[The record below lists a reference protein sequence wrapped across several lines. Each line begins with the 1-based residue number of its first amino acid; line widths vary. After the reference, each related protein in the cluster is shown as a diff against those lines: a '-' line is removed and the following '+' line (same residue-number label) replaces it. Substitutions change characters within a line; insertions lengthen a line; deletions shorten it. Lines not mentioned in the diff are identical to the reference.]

1 MHHIQSYRSNG
12 WLICDTN
19 MQLVHIGYDCRQI
32 AGVFLEHTHPAMLAL
47 SSSRELSMQGDAL
60 FLGYLAGRFNN
71 PSIHPPPSR
80 LPLDLPIFNCAN
92 ACLTVGWTPMINE

>member
-1 MHHIQSYRSNG
+1 MNNIQSYQSNSR
-12 WLICDTN
+12 LICTSN
-19 MQLVHIGYDCRQI
+19 MPLVHIGSDCRHI
-32 AGVFLEHTHPAMLAL
+32 AGVFLEHTHPAMVAL

-60 FLGYLAGRFNN
+60 FQCYLAGRFNN

-92 ACLTVGWTPMINE
+92 ACLTVG